1 MSLAFDREFMTSTE
15 IKESLSVDVDPDKV
29 FTTKMSNGSSR
40 STTSLKSLVRVR
52 ASLLTGGVDRH
63 YANSLAEALAAQNV
77 SLDVVGSDEIDGP
90 ELHNTPG
97 LRFLNLRGSQGP
109 APKTTKI
116 VRLAK
121 YYSRLL
127 RYITTTDS
135 QIFHILWHT
144 RIIEYFD
151 RTALLLYMRLLG
163 KKIAFTAH
171 NVNAARRDGNDSLL
185 NRLTLR
191 IQYRLVNHIFVHT
204 EKMKSELIQEYGV
217 KENSVTVMPYP
228 VTDVLPDTN
237 LSCAHAKQRCG
248 VGADNKTMLFF
259 GRICSYKGIEYL
271 LEAFQQLVAKDEQY
285 RLIIAGEVN
294 KGAEDYLKQIDEMVV
309 IQDGR
314 LISHTRFIP
323 DDEIETYF
331 KAADVLVLPYK
342 DIFQSG
348 VLFLAYSFGLPVIA
362 TDVGSFRQAISE
374 GRTGFICKPCD
385 AADLAR
391 AIEQFFGSSLFQD
404 LGSHRRNIREFA
416 RTQHSSVTAGI
427 LTRNSYVEM
436 MQK

>member
-1 MSLAFDREFMTSTE
+1 MSTE
-15 IKESLSVDVDPDKV
+15 IEESPTDDVDPDDV
-29 FTTKMSNGSSR
+29 PDPAEMSNGILP
-40 STTSLKSLVRVR
+40 STTSPKAVVQVR

-77 SLDVVGSDEIDGP
+77 ILDVIGSDEIDGP
-90 ELHNTPG
+90 ELHNTPN
-97 LRFLNLRGSQGP
+97 LRFLNLRGSQRP
-109 APKTTKI
+109 ASKTDKI

-135 QIFHILWHT
+135 PIFHILWHT
-144 RIIEYFD
+144 RIVEYFD
-151 RTALLLYMRLLG
+151 RTALLLYMKLLG

-171 NVNAARRDGNDSLL
+171 NVNAGRRDGTDSLL

-191 IQYRLVNHIFVHT
+191 IQYGLIDHIFVHT
-204 EKMKSELIQEYGV
+204 KKMKAELMDLYGV
-217 KENSVTVMPYP
+217 NENAITVIAYP
-228 VTDVLPDTN
+228 VNNVIPDSS
-237 LSCAHAKQRCG
+237 LSCTQAKQRCG
-248 VGADNKTMLFF
+248 IGADYKTMLFF
-259 GRICSYKGIEYL
+259 GRICSYKGLEYL
-271 LEAFQQLVAKDEQY
+271 LDAFQQLAAKDEKY
-285 RLIIAGEVN
+285 RLVIAGEAN

-309 IQDGR
+309 NQEGR
-314 LISHTRFIP
+314 VIPHVRFIP
-323 DDEIETYF
+323 DDEIEVYF

-362 TDVGSFRQAISE
+362 TDVGSFREAISE
-374 GRTGFICKPCD
+374 GRTGFMCKPCD

-391 AIEQFFGSSLFQD
+391 VIEQYFSSSLFRD
-404 LGSHRRNIREFA
+404 LARYRQNIREFA
-416 RTQHSSVTAGI
+416 RSQHSSVTAAI
-427 LTRNSYVEM
+427 LTRRGYVEM